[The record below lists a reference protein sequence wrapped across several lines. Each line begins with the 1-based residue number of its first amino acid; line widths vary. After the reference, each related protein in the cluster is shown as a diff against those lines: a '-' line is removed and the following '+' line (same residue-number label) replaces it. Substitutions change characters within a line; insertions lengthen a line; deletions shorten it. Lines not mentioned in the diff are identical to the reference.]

1 MCFYTI
7 TTKYN
12 GPLEAA
18 NAHIH
23 DDRYDMVECGSAG
36 QSKLDLSDQLRLCS
50 IPSTNAMW
58 LSSANV
64 LLFYRHEVF
73 MRIFTTIDMIW

>member
-1 MCFYTI
+1 MFLYSLAA
-7 TTKYN
+7 KYN

-18 NAHIH
+18 HAHIH
-23 DDRYDMVECGSAG
+23 DDRYDMVERGAAG
-36 QSKLDLSDQLRLCS
+36 QFKLDLSYQPRLCS

-64 LLFYRHEVF
+64 LLYYRRQV
-73 MRIFTTIDMIW
+73 

>member
-7 TTKYN
+7 ATKYN

-18 NAHIH
+18 HAHIH
-23 DDRYDMVECGSAG
+23 DDRYDMIDLIAAG
-36 QSKLDLSDQLRLCS
+36 QSKLDLSEQLRLCS
-50 IPSTNAMW
+50 IPYTNAMW

-64 LLFYRHEVF
+64 LLYYRHQVY
-73 MRIFTTIDMIW
+73 